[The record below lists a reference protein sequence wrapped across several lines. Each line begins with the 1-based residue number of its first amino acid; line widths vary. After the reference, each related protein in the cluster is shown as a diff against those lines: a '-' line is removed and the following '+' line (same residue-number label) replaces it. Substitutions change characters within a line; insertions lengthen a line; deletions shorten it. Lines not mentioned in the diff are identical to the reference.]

1 MSPASKYY
9 WYILSQINF
18 EMYILGSTKILYSYI
33 PSTYYLYVFV
43 LTRTCTSTY
52 SVCTGT
58 NIFEGFRPGRGV
70 RLPDVVQQGSES
82 QPTAGDGEEAHEE
95 EAPADP
101 GPAGAQADAAAAA
114 EPAATAAEP
123 AATGAKPPAT
133 GKPAAGWARPPRPG
147 LPGPRRFRLS
157 PPWQDGGPPAAPAP
171 PPRSRSPS
179 PSPS

>member
-1 MSPASKYY
+1 
-9 WYILSQINF
+9 
-18 EMYILGSTKILYSYI
+18 MYILGSTKILYSYI
-33 PSTYYLYVFV
+33 PSTYYFYVFV

-70 RLPDVVQQGSES
+70 RIPDVVQQGS

-133 GKPAAGWARPPRPG
+133 GKPAPAGHGRRGPG
-147 LPGPRRFRLS
+147 EEK
-157 PPWQDGGPPAAPAP
+157 
-171 PPRSRSPS
+171 
-179 PSPS
+179 